1 MVEVPA
7 AALTATRLAAHVD
20 FFSLGTNDLTQY
32 TMAAE
37 RGDER
42 LAPLLTGP
50 QPAVL
55 RLVRETVAGAAKCGR
70 WVGVCGELAGDPPT
84 AVLLVGLG
92 VTELSMAPAL
102 VPEVK
107 EALRGVDLAEAQA
120 AARLALEADT
130 AAAARQLGAALL

>member
-1 MVEVPA
+1 
-7 AALTATRLAAHVD
+7 
-20 FFSLGTNDLTQY
+20 
-32 TMAAE
+32 MAAE

-42 LAPLLTGP
+42 LAPLLSGP

-55 RLVRETVAGAAKCGR
+55 RLVAATVAGARAHGR

-84 AVLLVGLG
+84 AVLLAGLG

-107 EALRGVDLAEAQA
+107 EALRGVDLAQAEA
-120 AARLALEADT
+120 AARQALGVDS
-130 AAAARQLGAALL
+130 AAAARALGAALL